1 MPGTPSGEAAKAQLR
16 RQDAKQLTQ
25 QKPLMSTIPSNLA
38 RFPNAMAFQIM
49 LSSLN
54 RTQRGLL
61 NTQVQLATGQRVNRA
76 SDDALAAGTISVLD
90 DVIEQRDQRL
100 RNLSHSDAVL
110 NTLDAALA
118 DASEIMIEVKGIASS
133 QVGIGS
139 DAQTREN
146 EASVIDAMLNE
157 MFRIANRQSQNLFFF
172 GGDATAREPVSEL
185 LGGFRYQGTGTG
197 LFTDLGQ
204 TRPLPITMSGDTAFG
219 SLSARVNGNADL
231 DAIMIGNT
239 RLVDLNGARSSGIG
253 LGSINVNVG
262 GTDITVDLSTAHT
275 VQDVIDTLNTQIQVE
290 DAGAIVRIDA
300 ATNNRFEV
308 VPSALV
314 TITISDLVAPATAAD
329 LGLTGVYAGPVGGTG
344 SDVDPKLTE
353 MTPVTSLTG
362 VTTPLGTIRIAN
374 GNQTRDLDLSAAT
387 TVRDIMNAVEGLNLG
402 VRVQIAKTG
411 DRLDFI
417 NELSGGKMSI
427 GEVSGSP
434 LTATQLGVRSLD
446 TWTRLEDF
454 NNGRGIQILSG
465 SVDPVTGLPD
475 PQADLDIR
483 VQLKDGTTFDVDFT
497 AAETVQDVI
506 DAIVASAAAGGVAV
520 PLDFDVGLAADGNG
534 ISFTDA
540 TPPAGGTF
548 SITAL
553 NGSFAGSDLGILGQ
567 STGAIMIGSDRA
579 TVAVDSVFSHLI
591 DLRDSLLTNN
601 ELGITLAG
609 EALDGDINRLAE
621 ARAHV
626 GVLSRRVTA
635 TTVREEDLRIQDMS
649 LRSQYQDLD
658 FTEAAIR
665 FSQLQQQLQAGLLTT
680 SQVTSMSLLDFLS

>member
-1 MPGTPSGEAAKAQLR
+1 
-16 RQDAKQLTQ
+16 
-25 QKPLMSTIPSNLA
+25 MSTIPSNLA

-90 DVIEQRDQRL
+90 DVIERRDQRL

-110 NTLDAALA
+110 NTLDSALA
-118 DASEIMIEVKGIASS
+118 DATEIMIEVKGIASS

-146 EASVIDAMLNE
+146 QASVIDAMLNE

-172 GGDATAREPVSEL
+172 GGQATAREPVAEL

-197 LFTDLGQ
+197 LTTDLGQ
-204 TRPLPITMSGDTAFG
+204 TRPLPITLSGDEAFG
-219 SLSARVNGNADL
+219 ALSARVKGNADL

-239 RLVDLNGARSSGIG
+239 RLADLNGARSFGIG

-262 GTDITVDLSTAHT
+262 GTDLTVDLTTAHT
-275 VQDVIDTLNTQIQVE
+275 VQDVIDTLNTQIQTLDPPATVAINA
-290 DAGAIVRIDA
+290 AGNA
-300 ATNNRFEV
+300 FEI
-308 VPSALV
+308 SGSTLV
-314 TITISDLVAPATAAD
+314 ITISDLVADATAAD
-329 LGLTGVYAGPVGGTG
+329 LGINQVFPAGVPTSG
-344 SDVDPKLTE
+344 SDVDPRLTE

-362 VTTPLGTIRIAN
+362 VTTPLGTIRISNA
-374 GNQTRDLDLSAAT
+374 GQTRDLDLSAAT

-402 VRVQIAKTG
+402 VRVQIAETG

-427 GEVSGSP
+427 GEVSGGA
-434 LTATQLGVRSLD
+434 LTATELGVRSLA

-454 NNGRGIQILSG
+454 NNGRGIQIISG

-483 VQLKDGTTFDVDFT
+483 VTLKDGRTFDVDFA

-506 DAIVASAAAGGVAV
+506 DAIVAAAAAGGVAV
-520 PLDFDVGLAADGNG
+520 PGSFDVGLAADGNG
-534 ISFTDA
+534 ISFTDL
-540 TPPAGGTF
+540 TPPVGGTF

-553 NGSFAGSDLGILGQ
+553 NGSFAGSDLGIIGQ

-579 TVAVDSVFSHLI
+579 TVAVNSVFSHLI

-649 LRSQYQDLD
+649 LRSQYRDLD

-665 FSQLQQQLQAGLLTT
+665 FSQLQQQLQAGLLVT
-680 SQVTSMSLLDFLS
+680 SQVTSLSLLDFLS